1 MKAIERIIRQDMF
14 RAVAK
19 GTVFTLVMLISMVG
33 QAADKTA
40 HQVAEEVKNDM
51 VALIADRENIEKKGE
66 GAYFDAVQ
74 DLFAPVVNFEYIA
87 NGVMGEFS
95 KKATDEQK
103 QKFAGVFQ
111 HSLMSTIS
119 TWAQGQTNTSDYKIE
134 VVPPKGDVSGKK
146 SVNVG
151 LEVHSS
157 GSVNRLA
164 FTMRLNKDEQWKI
177 ANVTLNGIN
186 LGITFRAQFAQSV
199 KKADGDID
207 AAIASWS
214 A

>member
-1 MKAIERIIRQDMF
+1 MKAIQGITRF
-14 RAVAK
+14 VAAS
-19 GTVFTLVMLISMVG
+19 TLIAMAMLAGITAH
-33 QAADKTA
+33 AADKTA
-40 HQVAEEVKNDM
+40 HQVAEDVKNDM
-51 VALIADRENIEKKGE
+51 VALIANRESIEKKGE
-66 GAYFDAVQ
+66 GAYFEAVQ
-74 DLFAPVVNFEYIA
+74 GLFVPIVNFDFIA

-95 KKATDEQK
+95 KKATAEQK
-103 QKFAGVFQ
+103 QKFAEVFQ
-111 HSLMSTIS
+111 HSLMSTIY
-119 TWAQGQTNTSDYKIE
+119 TWAQGQAATSDYKIE

-151 LEVHSS
+151 LEVHSA

-164 FTMRLNKDEQWKI
+164 FNMRLNKESQWKV